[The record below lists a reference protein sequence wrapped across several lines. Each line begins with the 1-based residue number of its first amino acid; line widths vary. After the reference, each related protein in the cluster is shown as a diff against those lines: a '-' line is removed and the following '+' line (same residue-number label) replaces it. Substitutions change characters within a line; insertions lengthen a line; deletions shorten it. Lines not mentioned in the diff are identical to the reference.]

1 MLRFSMFSV
10 NTLKLISPIE
20 SIQQGSRSVLYLD
33 PVTSLEMSPVQGKS
47 PPVHVKEPYGNLD
60 IVTCSRSVYYYVFCV
75 FSTLFS
81 FIIRST
87 DHYCKTTH
95 RAKSRF
101 SINFYPFW
109 FVSRRFFLC
118 LREVISSLIQN
129 CVYQLVNYREQTS
142 QLVMLCEQVSAN
154 QPQNW

>member
-1 MLRFSMFSV
+1 MSGIHSFVDLSMFPCEFCGEPFIADD
-10 NTLKLISPIE
+10 L
-20 SIQQGSRSVLYLD
+20 
-33 PVTSLEMSPVQGKS
+33 VQHQVCRTG
-47 PPVHVKEPYGNLD
+47 
-60 IVTCSRSVYYYVFCV
+60 YYYVFCV

-81 FIIRST
+81 FKIRST

-109 FVSRRFFLC
+109 FISRRFFSC
-118 LREVISSLIQN
+118 LREVISSLIHD
-129 CVYQLVNYREQTS
+129 CVYQLVSYHEQTS

-154 QPQNW
+154 QPQNWLGMTIIRPFHLFIS